1 MIVEGKTMFKDA
13 VYIKADESKV
23 VAA

>member
-23 VAA
+23 IAA